1 MEWTYYIL
9 VNKFP
14 IDNYLDC
21 FLFAITN
28 IECICYLVS
37 TSMCF
42 IIISIK

>member
-9 VNKFP
+9 VNKSP

-21 FLFAITN
+21 FFFVITN
-28 IECICYLVS
+28 IECMYYLVP